1 MLAFRRAACSSGR
14 VVICGG
20 PSSVCLTPKRS
31 CSSCANAYVRFHWA
45 NAQIWLHDEG
55 LGEGKD
61 RVRSEIG
68 IRVRVRVRVE
78 ITVQSSPAQCQHS
91 WPASRS
97 LSLGRPTLV
106 EFDEK

>member
-68 IRVRVRVRVE
+68 IRVRVRIRVRV
-78 ITVQSSPAQCQHS
+78 
-91 WPASRS
+91 
-97 LSLGRPTLV
+97 
-106 EFDEK
+106 